1 MRLDQAK
8 LPLRRVARS
17 TRAGIPITMEHRPE
31 SVRHI
36 AAPEVGKRIVS
47 AATALIIHRQGD
59 DQAILRCDMPRRIPL
74 KAPLDGALNQE
85 TEPLIE
91 LA

>member
-1 MRLDQAK
+1 
-8 LPLRRVARS
+8 
-17 TRAGIPITMEHRPE
+17 MEHRPE

-59 DQAILRCDMPRRIPL
+59 DQAILRRDMPRRIPL